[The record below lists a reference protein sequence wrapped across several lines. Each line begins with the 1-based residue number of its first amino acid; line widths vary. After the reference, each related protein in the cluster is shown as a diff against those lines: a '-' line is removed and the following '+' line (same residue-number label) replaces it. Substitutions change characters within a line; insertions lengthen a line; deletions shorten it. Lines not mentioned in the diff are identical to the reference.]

1 MKIVNWKRKKR
12 GKGANVVESER
23 ENERQ

>member
-1 MKIVNWKRKKR
+1 MKIVNWKKKKR